1 MADDKPIR
9 PATLFQGEKMRCIMC
24 NKVQRSDPEV
34 NSDWTAIEFE
44 GKTYYVCPGELPFE
58 KAQAG
63 TATED
68 DFKEAYAKIFSRI
81 TALKNARRTSR

>member
-1 MADDKPIR
+1 MNTP
-9 PATLFQGEKMRCIMC
+9 FQGEKMYCVMC
-24 NKVQRSDPEV
+24 NKVQYSDPNIES
-34 NSDWTAIEFE
+34 NWTAIEFE

-63 TATED
+63 IATET

-81 TALKNARRTSR
+81 IALKNARRTGR